1 MRKIEMAKIP
11 NYFRRENYTERI
23 RPFIDTQII
32 KVIVGQRRVG
42 KSYLLYQ
49 IMDEIRATHS
59 NADIL
64 YINKELYEFDS
75 IKNYEDLILYVH
87 KQKRNQKCYLF
98 IDEIQDIDAFEKALR
113 SFFAEGDYDIY
124 CSGSNADML
133 SGELATYLSGRYVEF
148 KIYGLSYT
156 EFLQFHALADSDET
170 FVKYY
175 KFGGLPYLVNLPFDE
190 AIVANYL
197 RDIYNT
203 IILKDIVGRYKIRQV
218 RLLNDLTVYLADTV
232 GKLFSAN
239 SISGYLKSQRVDM
252 LPKTILEYLNYLN
265 NAFLIKRIQPADIQ
279 GKQLLRIGE
288 KYYFE
293 DLGIRHS
300 IRPFRPNDIG
310 QVLENVVCHH
320 LLLCG
325 YSLSVGRF
333 GDKEIDFIAEKAGER
348 IYIQVA
354 PTLREPK
361 TRDREFDNLLNIKDN
376 YPKMVITL
384 DAEEGVSSQG
394 INQIPIRKFLLEQ
407 KINIK

>member
-1 MRKIEMAKIP
+1 M
-11 NYFRRENYTERI
+11 ERI

-49 IMDEIRATHS
+49 LMDEIRVVHPKS
-59 NADIL
+59 DIL

-87 KQKRNQKCYLF
+87 EHRQNTTDKCYLF
-98 IDEIQDIDAFEKALR
+98 IDEIQDINAFEKALR

-133 SGELATYLSGRYVEF
+133 SGELATYLSGRYIEF
-148 KIYGLSYT
+148 KVHGLSYD
-156 EFLQFHALADSDET
+156 EFLQFHRLTDSDET
-170 FVKYY
+170 FAKYY

-190 AIVANYL
+190 TVVSNYL

-203 IILKDIVGRYKIRQV
+203 IILKDIVDRYKIRQV
-218 RLLNDLTVYLADTV
+218 RSLNDLTVYLADTI

-239 SISGYLKSQRVDM
+239 SISGYLKSQRIDI
-252 LPKTILEYLNYLN
+252 LPKTILEYLNYLS
-265 NAFLIKRIQPADIQ
+265 NAFLLRNIRPADIQ

-293 DLGIRHS
+293 DLGIRHA

-320 LLLCG
+320 LSVCG
-325 YSLSVGRF
+325 YALSVGRL
-333 GDKEIDFIAEKAGER
+333 GDKEIDFIAEKSGER
-348 IYIQVA
+348 LYVQVA
-354 PTLREPK
+354 TTLRESQ
-361 TRDREFDNLLNIKDN
+361 TREREFGNLLEIKDN
-376 YPKMVITL
+376 YPKMVVTL
-384 DAEEGVSSQG
+384 DAEEGVSFQG
-394 INQIPIRKFLLEQ
+394 IKQIPIRRFLLEQ
-407 KINIK
+407 K